1 MAVTSSVNVCEV
13 IGVLPAGG
21 RATRVSP
28 LPCSKEILPAGLRV
42 TEDGRGV
49 RPKAVSHYL
58 LEKMHLAGIR
68 KVYIVLR
75 EGKWDIPSY
84 YNDGTALLDMDFAYL
99 MMRLP
104 YGPPFTVNQAY
115 AFVRHAIIAF
125 GFPDV
130 LFEPRDAFVRL
141 LERQAATGADV
152 VLGACPTQPADMP
165 TDRLDIDPDGHV
177 RRIAVN
183 SQTSDL
189 QLTWVMAVWTPVF
202 TEFMHACLATVLA
215 GAQLSDSFA
224 REMIMGDV
232 IALALESGLH
242 VDTVQFL
249 DAKYLDLGTPE
260 GLARIYGQGP
270 CPTSDWRWH

>member
-1 MAVTSSVNVCEV
+1 MTSSVNVREV

-58 LEKMHLAGIR
+58 LEKMSLAGIR
-68 KVYIVLR
+68 KAYIVLR
-75 EGKWDIPSY
+75 EGKWDIPTY
-84 YNDGTALLDMDFAYL
+84 YNDGAALLDMHLAYL

-104 YGPPFTVNQAY
+104 YGPPFTVDQAY
-115 AFVRHAIIAF
+115 AFVQHAIIAF

-152 VLGACPTQPADMP
+152 VLGVCPTQPADTP
-165 TDRLDIDPDGHV
+165 IDRLDIDSDGHV
-177 RRIAVN
+177 RRIAVK
-183 SQTSDL
+183 SRTSDM
-189 QLTWVMAVWTPVF
+189 QFTWVMAVWTPVF
-202 TEFMHACLATVLA
+202 TEFMHARLAAVLA
-215 GAQLSDSFA
+215 GAQRPDNLAS
-224 REMIMGDV
+224 EMIMGDV
-232 IALALESGLH
+232 IASALEGGLH
-242 VDTVQFL
+242 LDTVQFL
-249 DAKYLDLGTPE
+249 HARYLDLGTPE
-260 GLARIYGQGP
+260 GLARIYSTEGP
-270 CPTSDWRWH
+270 EFLRKL